1 MLSFFTSKPFLT
13 DLLTENYVDIHSHVL
28 PGLDDGAKNIA
39 DTTKL
44 TKAFKE
50 MGFSQFITTPHIS
63 EHIWKNNADIILS
76 KQKETE
82 TLLTSNNIVLPFKA
96 AAEYLIDDHF
106 ENLFKSEK
114 LLTLKDNYVLI
125 EMSFMNPP
133 VELYRVLFE
142 LQVAGYIPVLAH
154 PERYLFCHRAF
165 DEYTKLKKAGC
176 LFQLNLLAVT
186 GHYGNTIAGISEKLL
201 KQGMYDFTGTD
212 AHHKIHIERLNQK
225 IKINS
230 VSALKEII
238 ANNQFFKF

>member
-1 MLSFFTSKPFLT
+1 MLSFFKSRPFLT

-28 PGLDDGAKNIA
+28 PGLDDGAKNIE
-39 DTTKL
+39 DTIKL

-50 MGFSQFITTPHIS
+50 IGFSQFITTPHVS
-63 EHIWKNNADIILS
+63 EHIWKNNADIIIS
-76 KQKETE
+76 NQKETE
-82 TLLTSNNIVLPFKA
+82 TLLAAQNITLPFKA
-96 AAEYLIDDHF
+96 AAEYLIDDRF

-125 EMSFMNPP
+125 EMSFMNAP
-133 VELYRVLFE
+133 VELYRILFE

-154 PERYLFCHRAF
+154 PERYLFCHKNF
-165 DEYTKLKKAGC
+165 DEYAKLKKAGC